1 MKQENLHKL
10 VAVITKVRSTFQD
23 LKTLTDPM
31 HADLGLT
38 ASTRAVLEHLA
49 DHGENTVP
57 RIAQA
62 KNVTRQ
68 HIQQLVDALVAAG
81 FATLVE
87 NPDHKRSQLVR
98 ATDHGY
104 TIFGTARRREM
115 KILGRIAA
123 TFDTEELDCTLTTLT
138 ALSDGLACEKI
149 DGLDG

>member
-10 VAVITKVRSTFQD
+10 IDVITKVRSTFQD
-23 LKTLTDPM
+23 LKTLTNAM

-38 ASTRAVLEHLA
+38 AATRAVLEHLA

-68 HIQQLVDALVAAG
+68 HIQQLVDALVVDGLAS
-81 FATLVE
+81 FVE

-98 ATDHGY
+98 ATEHGY
-104 TIFGTARRREM
+104 TVFGTARRREM
-115 KILGRIAA
+115 KILAKIAA
-123 TFDTEELDCTLTTLT
+123 TFDAEELDCTLTTLT

-149 DGLDG
+149 AGLDG